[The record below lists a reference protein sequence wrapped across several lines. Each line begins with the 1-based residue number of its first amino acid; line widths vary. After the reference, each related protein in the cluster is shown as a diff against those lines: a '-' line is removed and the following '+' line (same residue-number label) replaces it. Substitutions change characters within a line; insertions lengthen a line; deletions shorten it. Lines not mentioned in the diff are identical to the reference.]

1 MGRQKLS
8 PTQVR
13 RIKILL
19 NTKDESGKKLYTH
32 EQIAKKYKVQR
43 SAISKIWAG
52 MKDPMA
58 PNARWADIEI
68 ED

>member
-19 NTKDESGKKLYTH
+19 ISLDENGKKLYTQ

-43 SAISKIWAG
+43 SCVSKIYAG
-52 MKDPMA
+52 MKDPMC
-58 PNARWADIEI
+58 PNARWSDIEI

>member
-19 NTKDESGKKLYTH
+19 NTRDENEKKLYTH
-32 EQIAKKYKVQR
+32 EQIAKKYKVKR

-52 MKDPMA
+52 MKNPMA

>member
-19 NTKDESGKKLYTH
+19 NTKDESGKKLYTQ
-32 EQIAKKYKVQR
+32 EEISKKYRVGRSQIA
-43 SAISKIWAG
+43 KIWAG
-52 MKDPMA
+52 MKNPMA
-58 PNARWADIEI
+58 PNARWSDIEI

>member
-19 NTKDESGKKLYTH
+19 NTRDENGKKLYTH

-43 SAISKIWAG
+43 SNISKIWAG

-58 PNARWADIEI
+58 PNARWSDIEI

>member
-19 NTKDESGKKLYTH
+19 DTREENGKKLYTH
-32 EQIAKKYKVQR
+32 EQIAKKYKVGR

-52 MKDPMA
+52 MKNPMA
-58 PNARWADIEI
+58 SNARWSDIEV